1 MANIV
6 TTDAKPAVD
15 TLLDGFRKPIYDLR
29 SVDTKY
35 EDIYPIS
42 GMRNTTVLRYV
53 IPRSKGNYVAEIN
66 KLVLALDLKITNK
79 DRTSTPPINIQSGP
93 ANNFMFTIFS
103 SLRISYNTT
112 TVLKLNPIH
121 CINIFECN

>member
-35 EDIYPIS
+35 EDYIQSQARGIRPFCV
-42 GMRNTTVLRYV
+42 MLFQ
-53 IPRSKGNYVAEIN
+53 
-66 KLVLALDLKITNK
+66 DLKGT
-79 DRTSTPPINIQSGP
+79 TSQKLINWCLLSI
-93 ANNFMFTIFS
+93 
-103 SLRISYNTT
+103 
-112 TVLKLNPIH
+112 
-121 CINIFECN
+121 